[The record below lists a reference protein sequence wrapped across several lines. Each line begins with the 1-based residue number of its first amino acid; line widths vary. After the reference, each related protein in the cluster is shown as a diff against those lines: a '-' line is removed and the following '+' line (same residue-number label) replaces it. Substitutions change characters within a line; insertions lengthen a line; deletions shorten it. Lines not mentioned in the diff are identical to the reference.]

1 MNTEETLKEIHNEWD
16 AGKCTVLTPKPV
28 QDRED
33 SKLKPVPEGED
44 STPPDHWDTDENA
57 HGPSV
62 TKKTKKSLYKWFKKK
77 FFFKRTQKKQQEIDP
92 SEATQIC
99 DKDQGD
105 LELRSYQS
113 QCMSLE
119 DLQLRF
125 EEFDKLDQNP
135 HQQVKSTQ
143 HVQDVTNESFEDIE
157 IWREDVK
164 KQKDTKE
171 EIPHSL

>member
-1 MNTEETLKEIHNEWD
+1 
-16 AGKCTVLTPKPV
+16 
-28 QDRED
+28 
-33 SKLKPVPEGED
+33 
-44 STPPDHWDTDENA
+44 
-57 HGPSV
+57 
-62 TKKTKKSLYKWFKKK
+62 
-77 FFFKRTQKKQQEIDP
+77 
-92 SEATQIC
+92 
-99 DKDQGD
+99 
-105 LELRSYQS
+105 
-113 QCMSLE
+113 MSLE

-143 HVQDVTNESFEDIE
+143 HVQDDTNESFEDIE